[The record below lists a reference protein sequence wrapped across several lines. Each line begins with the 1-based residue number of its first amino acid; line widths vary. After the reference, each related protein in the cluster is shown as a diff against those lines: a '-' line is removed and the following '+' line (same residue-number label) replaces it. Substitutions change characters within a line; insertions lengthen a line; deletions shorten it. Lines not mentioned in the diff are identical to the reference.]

1 MTPTMLR
8 HLWHLVEQTQPQI
21 LLRLD
26 DLSLVR
32 WVVQQFS
39 TEQNLSPQEASVV
52 NDYVARRVSLIRDL
66 ASQRH

>member
-8 HLWHLVEQTQPQI
+8 HLWQLVEQTHPQV

-32 WVVQQFS
+32 WVVQQFA
-39 TEQNLSPQEASVV
+39 TERELSPQEAAVV
-52 NDYVARRVSLIRDL
+52 NDYVSGRIALIRDL
-66 ASQRH
+66 ASQRY

>member
-32 WVVQQFS
+32 RVVQQFS

>member
-8 HLWHLVEQTQPQI
+8 CLWQLVERAQPQV

-32 WVVQQFS
+32 WVVQQLS
-39 TEQNLSPQEASVV
+39 AEQKLSPQEVSVV

-66 ASQRH
+66 ASQR